1 VKTKQHCRRSMSIN
15 KESIET
21 QIPESKEQ
29 IKSDNLTD
37 RLIEAIVSG
46 EYPAGSKISE
56 PELARLFN
64 VSRGPLRE
72 AMMRVESLNSV
83 ERIPHVGARVVSLSL
98 EKLVDVYA
106 VREALEGMAANLACK
121 HITAQEIAVLENLL
135 SQHQSHIEQVEGAS
149 YFYQQG
155 DIDFH
160 YLVIKASKNEQLINL
175 LCDQLYHLIRMYRYQ
190 SSRKHARPKKALYE
204 HFAILNAIK
213 ARDPELA
220 EMLMRRHIKNSR
232 LLIENEMLEE

>member
-1 VKTKQHCRRSMSIN
+1 M
-15 KESIET
+15 IEN
-21 QIPESKEQ
+21 KEQ
-29 IKSDNLTD
+29 IKSDNLTE

-46 EYPAGSKISE
+46 EYPPGSKISE
-56 PELARLFN
+56 PELARVFN

-72 AMMRVESLNSV
+72 AMMRVESLNLV
-83 ERIPHVGARVVSLSL
+83 ERIPHVGARVVTRSL
-98 EKLVDVYA
+98 EKLTEIYS

-121 HITAQEIAVLENLL
+121 NITDLEIEILEALL
-135 SQHQSHIEQVEGAS
+135 TRHQSHIDKVGAAS

-155 DIDFH
+155 DFDFH
-160 YLVIKASKNEQLINL
+160 YLIIKASKNQQLITL
-175 LCDQLYHLIRMYRYQ
+175 LCDQLYHLVRMYRYQ
-190 SSRKHARPKKALYE
+190 SPRSDNRPEKALYE

-232 LLIENEMLEE
+232 LLIENELLEQ